1 MQLKK
6 KNNYKDLTGHSQA
19 TIDKYLRLGWVVVES
34 NDAPVEEQTK
44 PKKPK
49 KAEAQPV
56 EAVESYDEIDEIVVA
71 EANDEEGEV

>member
-6 KNNYKDLTGHSQA
+6 KNNIVDLTGHGQK

-56 EAVESYDEIDEIVVA
+56 ESYDEIDEIVVA
-71 EANDEEGEV
+71 EANSEEGEV